1 MYSSGLLNNQKSN
14 MLKPT
19 IVTWIII
26 IFGVITFGSLL
37 YAQLIML
44 LNPKGQKAKD
54 IIIGKGED
62 WRDKTHF
69 KSAYAL
75 ALADWIFILPVFA
88 AGIIGVL
95 SGEIW
100 GYLLF
105 AVVGAISVYINIFL
119 WFFEREYVYPAVGP
133 LAYYTYIWGNF
144 IYWGLVTLIYS
155 LLRLNGIT
163 F

>member
-1 MYSSGLLNNQKSN
+1 
-14 MLKPT
+14 MLEPT

-26 IFGVITFGSLL
+26 IFGVITCGPLL
-37 YAQLIML
+37 YAQLVIL
-44 LNPKGQKAKD
+44 LQPGGQKAKD
-54 IIIGKGED
+54 ILIGKGDE

-75 ALADWIFILPVFA
+75 AFADWIFFLPAFA
-88 AGIIGVL
+88 AAIIGVL
-95 SGEIW
+95 LGEIW
-100 GYLLF
+100 GYVLF
-105 AVVGAISVYINIFL
+105 AIAGAISLYINIFL

-144 IYWGLVTLIYS
+144 IYWGIAALIYS

>member
-1 MYSSGLLNNQKSN
+1 
-14 MLKPT
+14 MLEPT

-26 IFGVITFGSLL
+26 IFGVITFGPLL

-44 LNPKGQKAKD
+44 FQPEGMKARD
-54 IIIGKGED
+54 ILIGKGEE

-75 ALADWIFILPVFA
+75 ARADWLFLLPAFV

-95 SGEIW
+95 LGEIW

-105 AVVGAISVYINIFL
+105 AVAGAISLYINIFL

-144 IYWGLVTLIYS
+144 IYWGVAAFAYC

>member
-1 MYSSGLLNNQKSN
+1 MFE
-14 MLKPT
+14 PT

-26 IFGVITFGSLL
+26 IFGVITCVPLL

-44 LNPKGQKAKD
+44 LQPEGQKSKD
-54 IIIGKGED
+54 ILIGKGED

-75 ALADWIFILPVFA
+75 ALADWIFFLPVLV

-95 SGEIW
+95 LGEIW
-100 GYLLF
+100 GYVLF
-105 AVVGAISVYINIFL
+105 AVAGAVSLYINIFL
-119 WFFEREYVYPAVGP
+119 WLFEREYVYPAVGP

-144 IYWGLVTLIYS
+144 IYWGTAALIYS
-155 LLRLNGIT
+155 LLRLNGII

>member
-1 MYSSGLLNNQKSN
+1 
-14 MLKPT
+14 MLEPT

-26 IFGVITFGSLL
+26 IFGVITCGPLL

-44 LNPKGQKAKD
+44 LNPGGQRAKD
-54 IIIGKGED
+54 ILIGKGEE

-75 ALADWIFILPVFA
+75 ALADWIFFLPAFL
-88 AGIIGVL
+88 AGVIGVL
-95 SGEIW
+95 LGEMW
-100 GYLLF
+100 GFVLF
-105 AVVGAISVYINIFL
+105 AIVGAISVYINIFL

-144 IYWGLVTLIYS
+144 IYWGLAALIYS

-163 F
+163 L

>member
-1 MYSSGLLNNQKSN
+1 MFE
-14 MLKPT
+14 PT

-26 IFGVITFGSLL
+26 VFGIITCGPLL
-37 YAQLIML
+37 YAQLVML
-44 LNPKGQKAKD
+44 LQPRGQKAKD
-54 IIIGKGED
+54 ILIGKGED

-75 ALADWIFILPVFA
+75 ALADWIFFLPVFFT
-88 AGIIGVL
+88 GIIGVL
-95 SGEIW
+95 LGEIW
-100 GYLLF
+100 GYVLF
-105 AVVGAISVYINIFL
+105 AVAGAISFYINIFL
-119 WFFEREYVYPAVGP
+119 WFFEREYVYPAVAP

-144 IYWGLVTLIYS
+144 IYWGIVALIYS

>member
-1 MYSSGLLNNQKSN
+1 MNE
-14 MLKPT
+14 PT

-26 IFGVITFGSLL
+26 IFGVMTCGPLL
-37 YAQLIML
+37 YAQLVML
-44 LNPKGQKAKD
+44 LQPEGQKTKD
-54 IIIGKGED
+54 ILIGKGEE

-75 ALADWIFILPVFA
+75 AWADWIFLLPAFA

-95 SGEIW
+95 LGEIW
-100 GYLLF
+100 DYVLF
-105 AVVGAISVYINIFL
+105 AAAGSILLYTNIFL
-119 WFFEREYVYPAVGP
+119 WFFEREYVYHAVGP

-144 IYWGLVTLIYS
+144 IYWGTAALIYS
-155 LLRLNGIT
+155 LLRLSGIT

>member
-1 MYSSGLLNNQKSN
+1 
-14 MLKPT
+14 MLQPT
-19 IVTWIII
+19 LITWILIVFGII
-26 IFGVITFGSLL
+26 TILPLV

-44 LNPKGQKAKD
+44 RQPCGQNAKD
-54 IIIGKGED
+54 ILIGKGED

-69 KSAYAL
+69 KSAYGL
-75 ALADWIFILPVFA
+75 AWADWIFFMPVFV

-95 SGEIW
+95 FGQVW
-100 GYLLF
+100 GYALF
-105 AVVGAISVYINIFL
+105 AVAGAISLYINVFL

-144 IYWGLVTLIYS
+144 IYWGVAAFTYS
-155 LLRLNGIT
+155 LLRLNSIT